1 VIVLPDSE
9 TWHGTDLAKSI
20 TCATKRPVPV
30 SIFPTGPV
38 CPADKR
44 DLALKYAK
52 GEIIAFID
60 DDAYPQPDWLKNA
73 VINFKDE
80 SVAAVGGPAVTPAED
95 NLRQQASG
103 RVYASFLV
111 SGTFVYRYVP
121 KTKREVDD
129 FPSCN
134 FLVRKSAMQ
143 ELGGFK
149 TSFWPG
155 EDTKFCLDITGK
167 LKKKIIYDPKVLVF
181 HHRRQLYLAH
191 LAQVANYALHRGYFV
206 KKYPQTSLR
215 FAYFMPSLF
224 LLALFCGGIMSL
236 FFPALRLLYLSA
248 TGLYLFSALIFSFNR
263 DLRLMFL
270 VFSGTIL
277 THLAYGVY
285 FIKGLLS
292 LKLKEES

>member
-1 VIVLPDSE
+1 
-9 TWHGTDLAKSI
+9 
-20 TCATKRPVPV
+20 V

-60 DDAYPQPDWLKNA
+60 DDAYPEKDWLKNA
-73 VINFKDE
+73 IANFKDE
-80 SVAAVGGPAVTPAED
+80 SVAAVGGPAVTPSED

-103 RVYASFLV
+103 RVYASVLV
-111 SGTFVYRYVP
+111 SAGFIYRYVP
-121 KTKREVDD
+121 KKRREIDD

-167 LKKKIIYDPKVLVF
+167 LKKKVIYDPKVLVY
-181 HHRRQLYLAH
+181 HHRRSLYLAH
-191 LAQVANYALHRGYFV
+191 LRQVANYALHRGYFV
-206 KKYPQTSLR
+206 KKFPQSSLR
-215 FAYFMPSLF
+215 LAYFIPSLF
-224 LLALFCGGIMSL
+224 LLALFSGGIISL
-236 FFPALRLLYLSA
+236 FSFPLRALYLSA
-248 TGLYLFSALIFSFNR
+248 TGLYLFLVLIFSFNR
-263 DLRLMFL
+263 NLRLMLL
-270 VFSGTIL
+270 VFSGIIL

-285 FIKGLLS
+285 FIKGLVS
-292 LKLKEES
+292 LKLKEEL